1 MGGAGAVLAA
11 TVLAGSAAHGDDYNG
26 KQIRLVIGSGA
37 GGGYDAYARL
47 LTRYMGR
54 YIPGNPSFVTQDMPG
69 ASGLTAT
76 NWTYAIGP
84 KDGTVMLATRNTIM
98 AEPLYGNPAA
108 RFDPRKFE
116 SIGNVAKGQS
126 TCVTW
131 HTSPVKTIEDAKTRE
146 LTVASTGPTGNSAT
160 LPKILNAMLGTKFKL
175 IVGYS
180 TTGSRLAVERGE
192 VDGICGLSYSTL
204 RASNPDWVVDKR
216 VNFLLQTGT
225 KPQTGLETVPLLRDL
240 VSNADDKKAIELISF
255 PEEIGRPFVMPP
267 GTPKAM
273 VTLIRR
279 AFDAALKDP
288 ALLAEAEK
296 TMLEIDPGTG
306 EAMEQLFIRVYDT
319 PKPLVLRAIEF
330 VGNGAAQ

>member
-180 TTGSRLAVERGE
+180 TTGSRLAV
-192 VDGICGLSYSTL
+192 
-204 RASNPDWVVDKR
+204 
-216 VNFLLQTGT
+216 
-225 KPQTGLETVPLLRDL
+225 
-240 VSNADDKKAIELISF
+240 
-255 PEEIGRPFVMPP
+255 
-267 GTPKAM
+267 
-273 VTLIRR
+273 
-279 AFDAALKDP
+279 
-288 ALLAEAEK
+288 
-296 TMLEIDPGTG
+296 
-306 EAMEQLFIRVYDT
+306 
-319 PKPLVLRAIEF
+319 
-330 VGNGAAQ
+330 